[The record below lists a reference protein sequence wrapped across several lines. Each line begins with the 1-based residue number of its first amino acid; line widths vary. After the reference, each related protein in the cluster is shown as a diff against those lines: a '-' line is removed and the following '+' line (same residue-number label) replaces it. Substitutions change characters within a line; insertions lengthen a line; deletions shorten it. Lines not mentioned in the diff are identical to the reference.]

1 MTTLTNKPKRKK
13 YSDEFKAYLVQEA
26 ESSGRSI
33 ASIARDNG
41 INQNLLHN
49 WKYQNKKAQIVTLPV
64 PLTTEQT
71 QPQFI
76 PIILKQTEQL
86 SPAPET
92 SASLTIPAT
101 PEPNSIPDRGGHIN
115 DIQLQIPSRTAPI
128 HLHIATINTHS
139 LIELLRGLQ

>member
-1 MTTLTNKPKRKK
+1 MDTNMTKPNKPRRKK

-26 ESSGRSI
+26 ESTGRSI

-49 WKYQNKKAQIVTLPV
+49 WKYQHKKAQTATLSAHGS
-64 PLTTEQT
+64 TEQE

-76 PIILKQTEQL
+76 PIILEQTQ
-86 SPAPET
+86 PNHDQTP
-92 SASLTIPAT
+92 SLTPQQQTNIPT
-101 PEPNSIPDRGGHIN
+101 NIS
-115 DIQLQIPSRTAPI
+115 DIQLKIPSRTAPI
-128 HLHIATINTHS
+128 HLHIGSIDTQN